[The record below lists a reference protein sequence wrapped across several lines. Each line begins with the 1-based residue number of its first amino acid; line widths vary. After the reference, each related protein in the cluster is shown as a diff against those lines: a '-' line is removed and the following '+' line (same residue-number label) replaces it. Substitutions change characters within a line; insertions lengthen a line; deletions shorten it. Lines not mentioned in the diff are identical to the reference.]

1 MILDVLEN
9 ADTYAAINPG
19 FPKAFEFLKRPD
31 LRELPVDRYEID
43 GDRVFAMVAKD
54 QGRKREDAE
63 LEAHDNYIDVQ
74 FVLSGVDE
82 MGWRPTA
89 TCKEISVPYDAA
101 KDLKFFKDRP
111 DAWLATHP
119 GAFAIFFPE
128 DAHMPL
134 IASGELH
141 KVIVKVAVNQG

>member
-9 ADTYAAINPG
+9 ADKYGALNPG
-19 FPKAFEFLKRPD
+19 FTRAVEFLKRPD
-31 LRELPVDRYEID
+31 LRELSVGRHEID
-43 GDRVFAMVAKD
+43 GHRVFAMVARD

-63 LEAHDNYIDVQ
+63 LEAHENYIDIQ

-89 TCKEISVPYDAA
+89 TCTNISVPYDAE

-141 KVIVKVAVNQG
+141 KIIVKVAVDQG